1 MGGVKGGEGLSGG
14 GGRLYDTVFVFKEFR
29 LAYKC
34 GGAYNTFKVK
44 LINPPVSSFTAIISG
59 IRRKAA

>member
-1 MGGVKGGEGLSGG
+1 MSGGKKRMAEGRG
-14 GGRLYDTVFVFKEFR
+14 GGRLHDTVFVFKEFR

-34 GGAYNTFKVK
+34 GGEYNTFKVK
-44 LINPPVSSFTAIISG
+44 LINPPVSSFTAIISR